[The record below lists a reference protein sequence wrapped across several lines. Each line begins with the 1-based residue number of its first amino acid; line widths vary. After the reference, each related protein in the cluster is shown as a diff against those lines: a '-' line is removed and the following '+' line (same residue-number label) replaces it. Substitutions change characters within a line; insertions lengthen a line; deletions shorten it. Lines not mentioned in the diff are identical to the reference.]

1 MKKMGE
7 IINNTLVELIIN
19 SIAELKLQGKKS
31 GRRKRQNDAQKG
43 KGSINSSNP
52 VSIGI
57 ANIIANSKPV
67 KNKKSKEDKKE
78 LKLEETAEEAE
89 AGKEKESLG
98 GYGTIKAYS
107 GMSPYVK
114 YANYDKI
121 WSHIGTFRTYNMFG
135 DSDSMAITAMKN
147 GESSREMVS
156 QRTQE
161 MAARN
166 FKYFMRSHAN
176 TVLDAF
182 TVTSLVP
189 PVGSNINSKDWE
201 KYTIMMKMSIY
212 QPILALMY
220 KFA

>member
-1 MKKMGE
+1 MTGE
-7 IINNTLVELIIN
+7 IIKNTLVELIVKSTI
-19 SIAELKLQGKKS
+19 ELNLNKKKA
-31 GRRKRQNDAQKG
+31 GRRKKRDSTQ
-43 KGSINSSNP
+43 GSNRGSRPNTPIP
-52 VSIGI
+52 IGI
-57 ANIIANSKPV
+57 ANIINNSKPI
-67 KNKKSKEDKKE
+67 KNKKNKEGKKE
-78 LKLEETAEEAE
+78 QKLEETAEEAE
-89 AGKEKESLG
+89 DAKEKESLG
-98 GYGTIKAYS
+98 GYGTIKRYS
-107 GMSPYVK
+107 GMSPYVQ
-114 YANYDKI
+114 YANYSKI
-121 WSHIGTFRTYNMFG
+121 WSNIGTFKTYNMFG
-135 DSDSMAITAMKN
+135 DADDMAINVMKK

-189 PVGSNINSKDWE
+189 PVGSNIDSRDWE
-201 KYTIMMKMSIY
+201 KYALMMKMSIY